1 MIPANLTRLPV
12 PKRPPDSDPPVQK
25 IHIPINGAPLTM
37 FLQSE
42 HPEKPVLLF
51 LHGGPGMPE

>member
-1 MIPANLTRLPV
+1 M

-25 IHIPINGAPLTM
+25 IHIPINGVTQTM

-42 HPEKPVLLF
+42 HPERPVLLF